1 MEENQTPKDNE
12 TPEEFPDKVYPFRFS
27 SAMLAVLILLL
38 ALCAAGFG
46 ITTWQFLG
54 FLRGGELGS
63 VYEWL
68 KYILLYLVSLLLA
81 VLVVAMLIRSRYTVT
96 SKELI
101 LRFGL
106 IRSKYALKSI
116 FSVKLF
122 KSTGKLTVYF
132 DDFKTK
138 YMVIVVKEEWYDDF
152 IQTLLERNGHME
164 IDFSP
169 EETNKKDPE

>member
-1 MEENQTPKDNE
+1 MEENLTQQENE
-12 TPEEFPDKVYPFRFS
+12 IKKEFPDKVYPFRFS

-38 ALCAAGFG
+38 ALCAAGVG
-46 ITTWQFLG
+46 LTTWQFIG
-54 FLRGGELGS
+54 FLRSGDMGS

-68 KYILLYLVSLLLA
+68 KYLLLYLVSLLLA

-106 IRSKYALKSI
+106 IRSKYALKNI
-116 FSVKLF
+116 YSVKLF

-132 DDFKTK
+132 DDYKTNF
-138 YMVIVVKEEWYDDF
+138 MVIVVKEEWYDDF
-152 IQTLLERNGHME
+152 IRTLLERNGRME

-169 EETNKKDPE
+169 EETNKKEP